1 MTEPVPVP
9 GNLARPLYTIWFGHL
24 LLALPAYPSLAEDH
38 AALAIIYDA
47 ELRNQPAMVWLSA
60 HKRPIL
66 VHLNWVCIFLGFHSF
81 GLYIHNDTLAAL
93 GRDYDQFSDSGIV
106 LFPVFAR

>member
-1 MTEPVPVP
+1 M
-9 GNLARPLYTIWFGHL
+9 
-24 LLALPAYPSLAEDH
+24 LALPAYPYEDFPTALSVFVHHQWIGGFFIVGAAAH

-47 ELRNQPAMVWLSA
+47 ELRNQPAMVWLSS

-66 VHLNWVCIFLGFHSF
+66 AHLNWVCIFLGFHSF